1 MVLSI
6 IVIVASVLLALVVW
20 VLIAPLSLKADTYRN
35 EYYLSWGGIGKA
47 ELISVAD
54 EIVIRLR
61 IAFWKKDFYPLHP
74 STAREKKKPKP
85 KEEKK
90 RKSQQTFPFRRAIK
104 ALKSFSIKYF
114 RLEVDTDDYI
124 WNAYLW
130 PVVHWIEPLRRHV
143 TVNFQGKNECRLLI
157 QNRIWRLAWA
167 WLSG

>member
-1 MVLSI
+1 MILSI
-6 IVIVASVLLALVVW
+6 IVIVTFVLLVLLAW

-35 EYYLSWGGIGKA
+35 EYYLRWGGIGKA
-47 ELISVAD
+47 ELIPLSD
-54 EIVIRLR
+54 DILIRLR
-61 IAFWKKDFYPLHP
+61 VAFWKKDFYPLHP
-74 STAREKKKPKP
+74 PNAKEKKKTKT
-85 KEEKK
+85 KERKK

-114 RLEVDTDDYI
+114 RLDVDTEDFI

-130 PVVHWIEPLRRHV
+130 PVVYWIEPLRRHV

>member
-114 RLEVDTDDYI
+114 RLEVDTDDFI

-130 PVVHWIEPLRRHV
+130 PVVYWIEPLRRHV